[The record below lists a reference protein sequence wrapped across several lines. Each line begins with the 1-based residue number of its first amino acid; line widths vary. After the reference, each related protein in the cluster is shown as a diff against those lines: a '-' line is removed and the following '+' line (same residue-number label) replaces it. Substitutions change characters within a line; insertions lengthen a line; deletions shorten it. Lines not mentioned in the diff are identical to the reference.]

1 MVLEAIKDTTDLAN
15 ENPQEF
21 YEIAMQ
27 DGRDEALKV
36 KKESELKRDKVEM
49 RINELDNI
57 IQCLF
62 EERAAGRMTPERY
75 DKLAAGYET
84 EQRELEAELAELSKK
99 VETMNLQETCINEF
113 MDKAKTNIGMNDVT
127 PKLLN
132 LFVTR
137 IEVSERESRN
147 SGCAI
152 KIRYTFQPECL

>member
-1 MVLEAIKDTTDLAN
+1 MTLCYN
-15 ENPQEF
+15 
-21 YEIAMQ
+21 
-27 DGRDEALKV
+27 
-36 KKESELKRDKVEM
+36 DKVEV

-99 VETMNLQETCINEF
+99 VDSMNLQETCIKEF
-113 MDKAKTNIGMNDVT
+113 MDKAKSNIEMSEVT

-132 LFVTR
+132 LFGAH
-137 IEVSERESRN
+137 IKFSERKSRN
-147 SGCAI
+147 SGCP
-152 KIRYTFQPECL
+152 KSG

>member
-1 MVLEAIKDTTDLAN
+1 MEAIKDTTDLAN

-36 KKESELKRDKVEM
+36 KKESELRRDKVEM

-84 EQRELEAELAELSKK
+84 EQQELVAELAELSKK
-99 VETMNLQETCINEF
+99 VDNMNLQETCIKEF
-113 MDKAKTNIGMNDVT
+113 MDKAKSNIEMSEVT
-127 PKLLN
+127 PKLLD
-132 LFVTR
+132 LFVAR
-137 IEVSERESRN
+137 IEVSEKESRK
-147 SGCAI
+147 SGCPI
-152 KIRYTFQPECL
+152 SIRYTFQPECL